1 MIGAVNIWD
10 WLAFV
15 IFFALAVAAT
25 YRLPRYWRGETSV
38 IPLMSR
44 WPLERR
50 TWRAQPTV
58 AHIARTLAL
67 GGTPPS

>member
-1 MIGAVNIWD
+1 VVSIWD

-25 YRLPRYWRGETSV
+25 YRLPRYWRGETLV

-44 WPLERR
+44 WWPFGGAFLRDGNAPCQRR
-50 TWRAQPTV
+50 SLPD
-58 AHIARTLAL
+58 
-67 GGTPPS
+67 GP